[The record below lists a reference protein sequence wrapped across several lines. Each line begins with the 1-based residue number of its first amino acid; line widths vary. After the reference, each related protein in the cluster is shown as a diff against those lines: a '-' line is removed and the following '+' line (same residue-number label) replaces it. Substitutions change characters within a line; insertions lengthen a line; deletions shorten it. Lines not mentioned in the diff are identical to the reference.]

1 MYGTTLGGKL
11 PVTVAGRRVC
21 NCNLSVCNMQEP
33 THSVSAVCPTFR
45 ARKSRKTAE
54 YFLLV
59 LRRPSSQN
67 MHQLLFSVYNLPL
80 ASVQPEKKFI
90 QSKTKCFLFSAYCSP
105 QAATLKGNFA
115 FLLNPKILRSMKAF
129 SSPHIR
135 AYPDPLDV
143 LKSDTFA
150 SLAMFNTQMFLPLPP
165 PIEIAIFCVK
175 HTS

>member
-11 PVTVAGRRVC
+11 PVRVAGRRVC

-45 ARKSRKTAE
+45 ARNSRKTAAE

-80 ASVQPEKKFI
+80 ASVQLEKKFI
-90 QSKTKCFLFSAYCSP
+90 QSKTKMLPVFCLLLSLGSNFEGELCIFIESQDIALYESFFLTPY
-105 QAATLKGNFA
+105 Q
-115 FLLNPKILRSMKAF
+115 
-129 SSPHIR
+129 
-135 AYPDPLDV
+135 
-143 LKSDTFA
+143 
-150 SLAMFNTQMFLPLPP
+150 SLP
-165 PIEIAIFCVK
+165 
-175 HTS
+175 